1 MPPVEEKP
9 KHLGAGLRMGLG
21 SAATGIAAGV
31 GMAVAAPVAGAAAG
45 AKKAGVA
52 GAVAGGVGGALAG
65 IAGLAIAPIYGIGRG
80 AYVAAQGLVETPG
93 YIKGAQRCSHSN
105 QQPGTASSQRALT
118 PRSGC

>member
-1 MPPVEEKP
+1 MINIPGDAATGCNRTANAMPPVEEKP

-65 IAGLAIAPIYGIGRG
+65 IQRLAGPGGS
-80 AYVAAQGLVETPG
+80 GL
-93 YIKGAQRCSHSN
+93 
-105 QQPGTASSQRALT
+105 
-118 PRSGC
+118 

>member
-1 MPPVEEKP
+1 MEEKP